1 MRHYRR
7 HVAEDQGREEVF
19 WEDLYGGIWQVY
31 KFAPWHTKLCSKW
44 WWQCLKLC
52 HPTVEDWMLVY
63 GIRWRY
69 QRGWQAKSA
78 TLLAVLHSHFQGFHF
93 INNACKSVNFSISIF
108 LHYPLGCLISS
119 SGEDSSMCMVYLAEM
134 SHYIC
139 ICKDAMRNLGLK
151 WDTGSICFKNQKID
165 WCLVSFTWE
174 LWLWTVCTEEFEQ
187 VRKRERS
194 W

>member
-139 ICKDAMRNLGLK
+139 ICKVPWGISGSNETQVASVSRIGRSIGVLYPLLGNF
-151 WDTGSICFKNQKID
+151 DCEQSVQK
-165 WCLVSFTWE
+165 SSS
-174 LWLWTVCTEEFEQ
+174 
-187 VRKRERS
+187 K
-194 W
+194 